1 MHFSETPIAGAHVID
16 LEPRRDDRGFFARVW
31 CRDEFASHGLS
42 AEFVQCN
49 DAFSARRGTLRG
61 LHYQVAPHAE
71 AKLIQCVRGAIFD
84 VVVDLRPGSPT
95 FRQWFGTELSA
106 ENHRMMYVPQGCAH
120 GYLTLEDATEIVYPV
135 THAYRPSAER
145 GVRWDD
151 PQFGIAWP
159 RAGSI
164 IVSDKDRQWPD
175 YRP

>member
-135 THAYRPSAER
+135 THAYRPGAER